1 MDSAC
6 IGIVPLELCDA
17 EELQRIVK
25 DVSLGA
31 VYTFKSPVK
40 FNWAGGLFSFTS
52 GRRVIIIDTG
62 WD

>member
-17 EELQRIVK
+17 EELQK
-25 DVSLGA
+25 TLDTSLGA

-40 FNWAGGLFSFTS
+40 FDWDEGLFSFTS
-52 GRRVIIIDTG
+52 GRLVITIDTRV
-62 WD
+62 D